1 MKKLLFTLVVV
12 LGLVSSLAAKEYMCY
27 QFAVVDYNNT
37 RNIIPVNPDKAGKL
51 NISVENGKM
60 QVADGKKTVL
70 VSKYKEE
77 QNFYKVEFY
86 SKTLSDNSDVVYLW
100 SPESRVLA
108 KVYTKAKKSEIY
120 GCE

>member
-1 MKKLLFTLVVV
+1 MKKLLFTFLMVF
-12 LGLVSSLAAKEYMCY
+12 GLASSLVAKEYMCY

-60 QVADGKKTVL
+60 QVADGKKTVV

-77 QNFYKVEFY
+77 QKFYEVEFY

-108 KVYTKAKKSEIY
+108 KVYTKIKKSEIY